1 MKKDGGKEWFIER
14 LNHLKKTEP
23 FPEGNNYTV
32 QERAFIRGIQ
42 ISRRKNL
49 KEACKMFDTLLDDEI
64 SGISDD
70 IQRAYERGEQGI
82 TIDTPPDLPG
92 GGTIDKIKPEGEIE
106 ATPVPRKPKPR
117 KPKDKRGRGRSIWE
131 QPKKPET
138 GAPKGRKYKYAGVV
152 LQAKQ
157 EDKDRFQR
165 IKESGSR
172 QRYIDTKTGE
182 DISRRERDKRLAG
195 LIAKGNNERI
205 V

>member
-1 MKKDGGKEWFIER
+1 MKKEGGREWFIER

-49 KEACKMFDTLLDDEI
+49 KEACKMFNTLLDDDI

-70 IQRAYERGEQGI
+70 IQRSYERGEQGI
-82 TIDTPPDLPG
+82 AIDTPPDLPG
-92 GGTIDKIKPEGEIE
+92 GGTIDK
-106 ATPVPRKPKPR
+106 TKPKPS
-117 KPKDKRGRGRSIWE
+117 KPKKPETGAPKGGTIDKIKPSK
-131 QPKKPET
+131 PKKPET

-165 IKESGSR
+165 IKETGSR

-195 LIAKGNNERI
+195 LIAKGK
-205 V
+205 